1 MGRRE
6 VVKVQLDKAGVLRE
20 NVGQIGDLGLERSKD
35 CLLIRRGFLVSASFL
50 LSNESKS
57 FEWGSK
63 LKESA
68 WLFLC
73 ERAARQVS
81 KNEFTL
87 SSSSIE
93 FTIRDG
99 RISSLVDLDSGR
111 QLIAEGKTGGFVI
124 FEDMPNYWSVSLLTV
139 QLH

>member
-1 MGRRE
+1 
-6 VVKVQLDKAGVLRE
+6 VNVQ
-20 NVGQIGDLGLERSKD
+20 
-35 CLLIRRGFLVSASFL
+35 
-50 LSNESKS
+50 
-57 FEWGSK
+57 
-63 LKESA
+63 
-68 WLFLC
+68 
-73 ERAARQVS
+73 
-81 KNEFTL
+81 FTL